1 MITRAFVL
9 TVAGLALAVL
19 SSSRVSPLPV
29 HQAAKYLDDAA
40 RAGLRFQFRN
50 SPTSTKYLIEAMGG
64 GIAIFDYDHDGWQDI
79 FLVNGAHLHDGQ
91 RDEEAPDKSPPEFWN
106 RLFHNNH
113 DGTFSDVT
121 ARAGLKGS
129 GYGMG

>member
-1 MITRAFVL
+1 MNARPIAPTMMTA
-9 TVAGLALAVL
+9 VALVILC
-19 SSSRVSPLPV
+19 SFKPSQSPADQPPE
-29 HQAAKYLDDAA
+29 YLDDAD

-79 FLVNGAHLHDGQ
+79 FLVNGARLKDGQ
-91 RDEEAPDKSPPEFWN
+91 SDGEVPDKSAPEFWN

-113 DGTFSDVT
+113 NGTFSDVT
-121 ARAGLKGS
+121 ERAALR
-129 GYGMG
+129 